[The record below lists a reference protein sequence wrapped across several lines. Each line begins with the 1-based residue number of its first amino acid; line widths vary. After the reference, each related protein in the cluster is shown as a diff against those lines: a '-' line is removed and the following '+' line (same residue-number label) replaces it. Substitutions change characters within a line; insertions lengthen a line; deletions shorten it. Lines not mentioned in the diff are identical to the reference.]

1 SADAAK
7 TWKSIKGD
15 LPANGPVLALAEDPV
30 NSSLL
35 FAGTEFGLFFSLN
48 GGEKWI
54 RLKGGMPTIAVRDL
68 AIQKQENDLVA
79 ATFGRGFYV
88 LDNYTPLRGLQREQL
103 EQECRLFPVKNTL
116 LYVQSRKFGL
126 PGKAFQGAAFYT
138 SDNPPFGATFT
149 YYLKSDVQ
157 TQKEKRREAEKEAA
171 KKGQT
176 TPYPNFDQLR
186 AEAEEEA
193 PAILMTV
200 SDQTGAKI
208 RTLTGPV
215 KKGFHRVSWDL
226 RDPAATLPRPR
237 PPESDDDLFYEEPSG
252 PLVMPGLYQVT
263 MSKRINGV
271 VSPMAGPVEFMVE
284 VDGEASIPSSDRQAL
299 HAFQAKVQSLR
310 RAVSGALEAANALTD
325 RLEKIKKAL
334 DQTPSI
340 DPKWKTAARNLARAN
355 RDILRAL
362 RGDVTL
368 RARNENTPISI
379 VERVEDIAG
388 EQLLALAKPTTT
400 QLEAYR
406 IAGEEFSQEL
416 AKLRRLIE
424 SDLRELEKALDA
436 AGAPWTPGRLPD
448 WSMP

>member
-1 SADAAK
+1 
-7 TWKSIKGD
+7 
-15 LPANGPVLALAEDPV
+15 
-30 NSSLL
+30 
-35 FAGTEFGLFFSLN
+35 
-48 GGEKWI
+48 
-54 RLKGGMPTIAVRDL
+54 
-68 AIQKQENDLVA
+68 
-79 ATFGRGFYV
+79 
-88 LDNYTPLRGLQREQL
+88 
-103 EQECRLFPVKNTL
+103 
-116 LYVQSRKFGL
+116 
-126 PGKAFQGAAFYT
+126 
-138 SDNPPFGATFT
+138 
-149 YYLKSDVQ
+149 
-157 TQKEKRREAEKEAA
+157 
-171 KKGQT
+171 
-176 TPYPNFDQLR
+176 
-186 AEAEEEA
+186 
-193 PAILMTV
+193 
-200 SDQTGAKI
+200 
-208 RTLTGPV
+208 
-215 KKGFHRVSWDL
+215 
-226 RDPAATLPRPR
+226 
-237 PPESDDDLFYEEPSG
+237 
-252 PLVMPGLYQVT
+252 